1 MLNAKSFPLSPKIA
15 QKHIWNIATLNH
27 VSFESFRR
35 SSPSPPPKHPLKMK
49 STNPIVQYFPA
60 IFCTPGAIP
69 DWKVEDSWLFLFNW
83 KLLGRPFSSPQ
94 YWQGEKLIKVL
105 HFQIYWKC
113 LRALSIALSKREL
126 RNTKQSTKQKRASYR
141 HPLNWEKIVPRQGE
155 CLNPIPSLHSL
166 TC

>member
-1 MLNAKSFPLSPKIA
+1 MNCIFTILTPKFIMTHHPIPCSMQSLFPFLQRLHKSTSETFV
-15 QKHIWNIATLNH
+15 ATLNH

-35 SSPSPPPKHPLKMK
+35 SSPSPPPKHPLNMK

-113 LRALSIALSKREL
+113 LRALSFSFYKKA
-126 RNTKQSTKQKRASYR
+126 
-141 HPLNWEKIVPRQGE
+141 
-155 CLNPIPSLHSL
+155 
-166 TC
+166 